1 MTLHRQ
7 EGFMQFTVFNE
18 STKKC
23 NAGQLLNTQFFLR
36 LVTFKRLA

>member
-23 NAGQLLNTQFFLR
+23 NAGQFFLR